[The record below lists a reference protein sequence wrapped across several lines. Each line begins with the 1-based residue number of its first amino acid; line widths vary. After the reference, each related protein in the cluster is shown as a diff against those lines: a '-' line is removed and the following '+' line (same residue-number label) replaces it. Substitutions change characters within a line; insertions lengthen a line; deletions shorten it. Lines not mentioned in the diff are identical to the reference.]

1 LYQNFISTELK
12 RQRKKHPGLNNK
24 EYMKLAAEE
33 WNKYKAKNGMP
44 PTKKNPKK
52 TVAKAAS
59 SKKKKVEKEESDD

>member
-1 LYQNFISTELK
+1 LK

-44 PTKKNPKK
+44 PTKKIPKRR
-52 TVAKAAS
+52 
-59 SKKKKVEKEESDD
+59 

>member
-1 LYQNFISTELK
+1 MVKKKTNSLYQNFISTELK

-44 PTKKNPKK
+44 PTKKKSQK
-52 TVAKAAS
+52 DGS
-59 SKKKKVEKEESDD
+59 